1 MKNSTDI
8 TLIISLNVVGEL
20 NDENNFLHKLLLIK
34 YFQSFVKPWFINEYK
49 IIKNSTAK
57 NRTISMIFR

>member
-34 YFQSFVKPWFINEYK
+34 HFQSFVKPWFINEYK

>member
-57 NRTISMIFR
+57 NRTIRTIFR